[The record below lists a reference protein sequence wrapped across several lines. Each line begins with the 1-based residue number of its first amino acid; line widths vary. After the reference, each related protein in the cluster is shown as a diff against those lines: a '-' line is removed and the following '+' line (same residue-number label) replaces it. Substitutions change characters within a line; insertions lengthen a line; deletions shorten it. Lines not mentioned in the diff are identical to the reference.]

1 MNRLVSRLSESE
13 HPQSACTVNAGSRW
27 DECGMEGVIVCLE
40 VEEMVLVLL
49 CIGIFTSYAFIDSD
63 S

>member
-1 MNRLVSRLSESE
+1 
-13 HPQSACTVNAGSRW
+13 
-27 DECGMEGVIVCLE
+27 MEGVTVCLE